1 MFPPSQTKT
10 SNIDCIL
17 MLYLISK
24 HMNTKVISITLDHLL
39 RYELS
44 NPVKMERLEVDPS
57 VEAVRPFVI
66 GKLMSFA

>member
-1 MFPPSQTKT
+1 
-10 SNIDCIL
+10 
-17 MLYLISK
+17 
-24 HMNTKVISITLDHLL
+24 MNTKVISITLDHLL